1 MTREEIREA
10 QKLRDEGV
18 SVFEIAER
26 MGYAPDTVRYAL
38 ANPER
43 TLKQT
48 IIFPNLR
55 KFIVDTCESSVS
67 RFAKLCEISG
77 STMVSILDGSHD
89 VMKKNIDKI
98 LCATGMSYEQAFERE
113 GSDGDDV

>member
-1 MTREEIREA
+1 MTKDEIRLVK
-10 QKLRDEGV
+10 QLREEGV
-18 SVFEIAER
+18 SVFDIAER

-43 TLKQT
+43 SLKQE
-48 IIFPNLR
+48 IIFPRLR
-55 KFIVDTCESSVS
+55 NFIIENCESSVS
-67 RFAKLCEISG
+67 RFAKLCDISG

-98 LCATGMSYEQAFERE
+98 LCATGMSYEDAFERE
-113 GSDGDDV
+113 DVHGEL